1 LYKRWNIWSTPVK
14 VPELS
19 EIQTRL
25 AYVSC
30 QRQLEIVK
38 NSNYC
43 EYLRPPIDRYRT
55 LQFGL
60 FDEIRVRNFS
70 LILSIENKFAFLR
83 RWVIIMEK
91 PFFMV
96 GRNWNHMM
104 LFFLNKN
111 FIHLEK
117 NILD

>member
-1 LYKRWNIWSTPVK
+1 VFKDVTFYGIRIAVNG
-14 VPELS
+14 LS
-19 EIQTRL
+19 EVQTRL

-60 FDEIRVRNFS
+60 FDEIRVR
-70 LILSIENKFAFLR
+70 KFR
-83 RWVIIMEK
+83 IYY
-91 PFFMV
+91 
-96 GRNWNHMM
+96 
-104 LFFLNKN
+104 
-111 FIHLEK
+111 
-117 NILD
+117 

>member
-1 LYKRWNIWSTPVK
+1 LLYKRWNIWSTPVK

-38 NSNYC
+38 NSNFC

-60 FDEIRVRNFS
+60 FDEIRVDNYSNDLISYFS
-70 LILSIENKFAFLR
+70 PKISS
-83 RWVIIMEK
+83 
-91 PFFMV
+91 
-96 GRNWNHMM
+96 
-104 LFFLNKN
+104 
-111 FIHLEK
+111 
-117 NILD
+117 

>member
-1 LYKRWNIWSTPVK
+1 MDLSKLIIERVGWWILYNRWNIWSMPVK

-55 LQFGL
+55 LQFGS
-60 FDEIRVRNFS
+60 FDEIRVCLADSTRNTS
-70 LILSIENKFAFLR
+70 VTILL
-83 RWVIIMEK
+83 
-91 PFFMV
+91 
-96 GRNWNHMM
+96 
-104 LFFLNKN
+104 
-111 FIHLEK
+111 
-117 NILD
+117 